1 VERITKLVVL
11 HWALGL
17 VLLLESCLFAF
28 SPAQGHAFARS
39 GFPPWLPVALG
50 SAEALAA
57 VLFLVPRAM
66 RLGGWLLLGIFF
78 LAAVIHVLHGS
89 PNVGSLAIYAVAV
102 LLVMDGYMRRASP
115 TSV

>member
-1 VERITKLVVL
+1 VNRITKPAVL

-28 SPAQGHAFARS
+28 SPAQAHAFART
-39 GFPPWLPVALG
+39 GFPQWLRVALG

-57 VLFLVPRAM
+57 LLFLMPRTV
-66 RLGGWLLLGIFF
+66 RLGGSFLLGIFS

-89 PNVGSLAIYAVAV
+89 PNVGALAIYAIAV
-102 LLVMDGYMRRASP
+102 LMVMDAYARRNTQAGL
-115 TSV
+115 